1 MQDCSQGLVP
11 TGSRLKAPPHACI
24 TRSTIDKTEDRDDD
38 GDGGG
43 GDDASVGRI
52 SSMLTPQDTTER
64 DHVLVQVAIH
74 PPTPSTDRPTTW
86 CSECAARWLCKGGG
100 PCGRVRL
107 RNKSFPLSHAHPHDE
122 TMKRQQ
128 QSKRER
134 AFCSTIE
141 MSSRHDARV
150 ERLRKT
156 QVAQAESLDAMAS
169 ASGAS
174 PDKEGLQEDAP
185 KAQPRLSKAT
195 RTMGSL
201 MFKARRSTA
210 GPVTQPLATQL
221 STEGAQPDKDRI
233 GRHVGRATNH

>member
-1 MQDCSQGLVP
+1 
-11 TGSRLKAPPHACI
+11 
-24 TRSTIDKTEDRDDD
+24 
-38 GDGGG
+38 
-43 GDDASVGRI
+43 
-52 SSMLTPQDTTER
+52 
-64 DHVLVQVAIH
+64 
-74 PPTPSTDRPTTW
+74 
-86 CSECAARWLCKGGG
+86 
-100 PCGRVRL
+100 
-107 RNKSFPLSHAHPHDE
+107 
-122 TMKRQQ
+122 MKRQQ

-210 GPVTQPLATQL
+210 GPVPQPLATQL
-221 STEGAQPDKDRI
+221 STEGAQPLTKIESDDTLGELRTTDAAATCSTPGAQRAKESEAAPQSPEGASSSSAPSTPGGSSS
-233 GRHVGRATNH
+233 GRHPLLIGWHLLRCFRRVS